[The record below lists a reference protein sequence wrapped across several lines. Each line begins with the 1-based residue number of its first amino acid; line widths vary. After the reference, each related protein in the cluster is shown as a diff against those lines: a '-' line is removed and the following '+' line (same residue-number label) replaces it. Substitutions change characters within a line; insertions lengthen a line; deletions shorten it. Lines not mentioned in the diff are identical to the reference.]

1 MQSETE
7 REFAEMDVDKSRKR
21 KGGATGGSPPTLKR
35 QNSCPN
41 LKESSLA
48 STVLET
54 KYVNVGDIIVKSFS
68 DKKFIEKI
76 TPVLTAIVAP
86 PPLSRPPLMS
96 QLLTLCQPLK
106 RGL

>member
-1 MQSETE
+1 MQSESE
-7 REFAEMDVDKSRKR
+7 EEFAEMNVDKSRER

-41 LKESSLA
+41 IKESSLA
-48 STVLET
+48 PAVLET
-54 KYVNVGDIIVKSFS
+54 KDVNVGDIIVKSFS

-86 PPLSRPPLMS
+86 LI
-96 QLLTLCQPLK
+96 
-106 RGL
+106 G